1 MRNRFGRLSN
11 LGVERQMKTG
21 NQREL
26 EASFLAKV
34 PLDSRIKRLI
44 WWAFRRY
51 LLNEDHYRVIQR
63 FTGPRPRGTNQAST
77 VLDNATHRRI
87 YVEVRRKPRRATN
100 FEMRLVP
107 PRVPN
112 TKHIAC

>member
-1 MRNRFGRLSN
+1 
-11 LGVERQMKTG
+11 MKTG
-21 NQREL
+21 NRLES

-63 FTGPRPRGTNQAST
+63 FTGPRPHGTNQAST
-77 VLDNATHRRI
+77 VIDNATHRRI
-87 YVEVRRKPRRATN
+87 YVEVRKKPRQC
-100 FEMRLVP
+100 FDVVRLVP
-107 PRVPN
+107 RIPN
-112 TKHIAC
+112 TKHIASTDLSGNRLFRLLK